1 MDRVELGIKLEQISR
16 LRDKGDLEE
25 AVKVADTI
33 EWRKVKKWSELSVA
47 EEIYEQTGRLKE
59 ARNICVYAYN
69 RNLGGKRLLYKL
81 TELSIAI
88 NDLDEAEELYKEFS
102 EEAPKDT
109 SRYILLYKIN
119 VARGASIE
127 RLIEILEEYKN
138 NELEEHYA
146 YELAELYA
154 QAGRIEECVRECD
167 DLILWFNEGE
177 YVDKAL
183 SLKKRFV
190 PLTKSQQMKYDVME
204 QYRQAG
210 INIHELRAQQ
220 EAEREAK
227 EKQEAEKEQEIQT
240 EYVSMD
246 TDANTEPEE
255 EILVPEKNYS
265 IYDTQNIQAELAKSM
280 SIIMESM
287 AEKGE
292 KIYDENTGGEAGGTT
307 DIILEPLEG
316 WKKVLAGD
324 YEPGPDE
331 DAVDAEIRAKFR
343 PEYEKQTEEKA
354 EPTKEIRLNTHHWNR
369 SVSVATA
376 PIPKQ
381 EAPAVKPQPAA
392 EPVQA
397 VEPEIKAEPEIK
409 VEPET
414 KAEPVPVAEPVVEER
429 KLSPI
434 VSVTGPQTAA
444 KAIANIAEPQAEPE
458 QTEEISADEIIE
470 GQIGIMDWLSAM
482 PEASEEPEAIAE
494 SVPKAEPV
502 VKEDT
507 FVKQVREEFE
517 DDKDLAEEIL
527 KEVQMEIAATMEEEE
542 AELVLEENTEDDS
555 EEPQLVIEE
564 TDDSSEEIEE
574 AELIADDEM
583 LPEEEEAVPEMTEDE
598 KKYIR
603 KYLCM
608 SGMEESINRVIQ
620 GKKIDIDDGTSAY
633 GNIAIVGRA
642 DTDKTGFA
650 INLFKALHA
659 KDDIRQL
666 KIAKTTAAILNKKG
680 IRESADKIKGTTLII
695 ENAGMLT
702 LDAVKAIT
710 EFMMG
715 QTESMLV
722 MLTGEDYSIKRLFM
736 EAPAFAA
743 MFNYTIELK
752 KLSVNDLVII
762 AKDYAREKGYSI
774 DEKALLKVYL
784 LIDELQVSTPG
795 VEADEVKRLIDGAIA
810 KCGKKGKGL
819 FGRKSNGLIS
829 LKEKHFV

>member
-1 MDRVELGIKLEQISR
+1 MDRVELGIKLEQIDR

-25 AVKVADTI
+25 AVKVVDTI

-88 NDLDEAEELYKEFS
+88 NDLDEAEELYKEFC
-102 EEAPKDT
+102 EEAPKDAG
-109 SRYILLYKIN
+109 RYILLYKIN
-119 VARGASIE
+119 VARGASVE

-138 NELEEHYA
+138 SELEEHYA

-183 SLKKRFV
+183 YLKKRFA
-190 PLTKSQQMKYDVME
+190 PLTKSQQMKYDVIE
-204 QYRQAG
+204 KYRQAG
-210 INIHELRAQQ
+210 IDIHELRAQQ
-220 EAEREAK
+220 EAEREAE
-227 EKQEAEKEQEIQT
+227 EKKVVEKAPDIQT
-240 EYVSMD
+240 VSVE
-246 TDANTEPEE
+246 AEPEE

-292 KIYDENTGGEAGGTT
+292 KIYDENTSGETGGTT

-316 WKKVLAGD
+316 WKKIMSGE
-324 YEPGPDE
+324 YEAGPDE

-343 PEYEKQTEEKA
+343 PDYEQKVEEKA

-369 SVSVATA
+369 SISVATA
-376 PIPKQ
+376 PIPKP
-381 EAPAVKPQPAA
+381 EI
-392 EPVQA
+392 EPVQ
-397 VEPEIKAEPEIK
+397 
-409 VEPET
+409 T
-414 KAEPVPVAEPVVEER
+414 LMTEE
-429 KLSPI
+429 KKMSPI
-434 VSVTGPQTAA
+434 LSVTGPQTAA
-444 KAIANIAEPQAEPE
+444 KSIANIAEPEIEPVQPE
-458 QTEEISADEIIE
+458 TSSEDEIIE
-470 GQIGIMDWLSAM
+470 GQIGIMDWLSSM
-482 PEASEEPEAIAE
+482 PEDAGEPEVE
-494 SVPKAEPV
+494 VETVSKAAPV
-502 VKEDT
+502 VEEDI
-507 FVKQVREEFE
+507 FAKQVREEF
-517 DDKDLAEEIL
+517 DDDRDLAEEIL

-542 AELVLEENTEDDS
+542 SVQEIAEEATIDEISDDDAGAEITEDNAVPEM
-555 EEPQLVIEE
+555 EEDDAVPEMEE
-564 TDDSSEEIEE
+564 DDV
-574 AELIADDEM
+574 
-583 LPEEEEAVPEMTEDE
+583 VPEMTEDE

-680 IRESADKIKGTTLII
+680 IKDSADKIKGTTLII

-715 QTESMLV
+715 QTDSMLV

-819 FGRKSNGLIS
+819 FGRRSNGLIS

>member
-1 MDRVELGIKLEQISR
+1 MDRVELGIKLEQIGR

-25 AVKVADTI
+25 AVNVADTI

-47 EEIYEQTGRLKE
+47 EELYEQTGRLKE

-88 NDLDEAEELYKEFS
+88 NDLDEAEELYKEFV
-102 EEAPKDT
+102 EESPKD
-109 SRYILLYKIN
+109 SGKYILLYKIN
-119 VARGASIE
+119 VARGASVE

-138 NELEEHYA
+138 SELEERYA

-183 SLKKRFV
+183 SLKKRFA

-220 EAEREAK
+220 EAAREAEAK
-227 EKQEAEKEQEIQT
+227 KKQEAQT
-240 EYVSMD
+240 EIISVENE
-246 TDANTEPEE
+246 TEKEPEE

-292 KIYDENTGGEAGGTT
+292 KIYDDSTGGSAGGTT

-343 PEYEKQTEEKA
+343 PEYEKQIEEKA
-354 EPTKEIRLNTHHWNR
+354 ESEERLEPTKELRINTHHWNR
-369 SVSVATA
+369 PVSVATA
-376 PIPKQ
+376 PIATQKQ
-381 EAPAVKPQPAA
+381 PVETGVKSETLAVQ
-392 EPVQA
+392 EQ
-397 VEPEIKAEPEIK
+397 ENI
-409 VEPET
+409 
-414 KAEPVPVAEPVVEER
+414 EESK

-434 VSVTGPQTAA
+434 VSVVGPQTAA
-444 KAIANIAEPQAEPE
+444 SVIANIAEPKVVL
-458 QTEEISADEIIE
+458 EEHEGDEIIE
-470 GQIGIMDWLSAM
+470 GQIGIMDWLNSAI
-482 PEASEEPEAIAE
+482 SEPEVQTMENKDSDNLANQI
-494 SVPKAEPV
+494 
-502 VKEDT
+502 
-507 FVKQVREEFE
+507 REEFAGHE
-517 DDKDLAEEIL
+517 DLAEEIL
-527 KEVQMEIAATMEEEE
+527 KEVQSEVAATVE
-542 AELVLEENTEDDS
+542 AEVTQMISEETFDENPEVEKLEIEEVSGLEEGD
-555 EEPQLVIEE
+555 
-564 TDDSSEEIEE
+564 EE
-574 AELIADDEM
+574 AELIDSDMIYAPDEK
-583 LPEEEEAVPEMTEDE
+583 VIPEMTEDE
-598 KKYIR
+598 RKYIR

-608 SGMEESINRVIQ
+608 SGMEESINKVIQ
-620 GKKIDIDDGTSAY
+620 GKKLDVDDGTSAY

-659 KDDIRQL
+659 KDDIRRL

-680 IRESADKIKGTTLII
+680 IHESADKIKGTTLII

-702 LDAVKAIT
+702 LDAVKDVT

-715 QTESMLV
+715 QTGSMLV

-743 MFNYTIELK
+743 MFNYTIELRK
-752 KLSVNDLVII
+752 MSVNDLVII
-762 AKDYAREKGYSI
+762 AKDYAKEKGYSI

-795 VEADEVKRLIDGAIA
+795 IEADEVKRLIDGAIE
-810 KCGKKGKGL
+810 KCGKKCKGL
-819 FGRKSNGLIS
+819 FGRKSNGLIL

>member
-1 MDRVELGIKLEQISR
+1 MDRVELGIKLEQIGR

-25 AVKVADTI
+25 AVKVVDTI

-88 NDLDEAEELYKEFS
+88 NDLDEAEELYKEFV
-102 EEAPKDT
+102 EEAPKD
-109 SRYILLYKIN
+109 SGRYILLYKIN

-127 RLIEILEEYKN
+127 RLIEILEEYKDH
-138 NELEEHYA
+138 ELEERYA

-154 QAGRIEECVRECD
+154 QSGRLDECVRECD

-183 SLKKRFV
+183 SLKKRFA

-220 EAEREAK
+220 EAEREA
-227 EKQEAEKEQEIQT
+227 EAEKASEPQT
-240 EYVSMD
+240 EIIAVEK
-246 TDANTEPEE
+246 EPEE

-287 AEKGE
+287 AENGE
-292 KIYDENTGGEAGGTT
+292 KIYDDTASGETGGTT

-316 WKKVLAGD
+316 WKKVLSGD
-324 YEPGPDE
+324 YEPLPDE

-343 PEYEKQTEEKA
+343 PEYERQLEEQEAKA
-354 EPTKEIRLNTHHWNR
+354 EERVEPTKEIRINTHHWNR
-369 SVSVATA
+369 SVPVATA
-376 PIPKQ
+376 PIVTPSV
-381 EAPAVKPQPAA
+381 EAEVKP
-392 EPVQA
+392 EVKTETE
-397 VEPEIKAEPEIK
+397 VKPELEVK
-409 VEPET
+409 VEP
-414 KAEPVPVAEPVVEER
+414 VDEPVVQQKEMFEETP

-434 VSVTGPQTAA
+434 VSVVGHQNAA
-444 KAIANIAEPQAEPE
+444 NIIANIAVKDIANDDN
-458 QTEEISADEIIE
+458 SDEIIE
-470 GQIGIMDWLSAM
+470 GQIGIMDWLNTAM
-482 PEASEEPEAIAE
+482 TEETAVPVEDAKTEPESVRNSNADIA
-494 SVPKAEPV
+494 A
-502 VKEDT
+502 
-507 FVKQVREEFE
+507 QIREEFAE
-517 DDKDLAEEIL
+517 HEDLAEEIL
-527 KEVQMEIAATMEEEE
+527 KEVQLEVAAAVEEE
-542 AELVLEENTEDDS
+542 AELILEEKTDS
-555 EEPQLVIEE
+555 DAEEKLEVEE
-564 TDDSSEEIEE
+564 FSGLEEGDEE
-574 AELIADDEM
+574 AELIDNDVESVSA
-583 LPEEEEAVPEMTEDE
+583 EEELPEMTDNE

-620 GKKIDIDDGTSAY
+620 GKKLDLDDGTSAY
-633 GNIAIVGRA
+633 GNIAIIGRA

-659 KDDIRQL
+659 DDDIRQL

-702 LDAVKAIT
+702 LDAVKGIT

-715 QTESMLV
+715 QTDSMLV

-752 KLSVNDLVII
+752 RMSVNDLVVI

-795 VEADEVKRLIDGAIA
+795 VEADEVKRLIDGAIE

-819 FGRKSNGLIS
+819 FGRKANGLIS

>member
-1 MDRVELGIKLEQISR
+1 MKGRVYGLDRVELGIKLEQIGR

-25 AVKVADTI
+25 AVKVVDTI
-33 EWRKVKKWSELSVA
+33 EWRKVKKWSELSIA

-102 EEAPKDT
+102 EEAPKDS

-127 RLIEILEEYKN
+127 RLIEILEEYKK

-177 YVDKAL
+177 FVDKAL
-183 SLKKRFV
+183 YLKKRFA
-190 PLTKSQQMKYDVME
+190 PLTKSQQMKYDVIE
-204 QYRQAG
+204 RYRQAG
-210 INIHELRAQQ
+210 INIHELKAQQ
-220 EAEREAK
+220 EAEEKKTPERESDIQAVSV
-227 EKQEAEKEQEIQT
+227 EA
-240 EYVSMD
+240 
-246 TDANTEPEE
+246 EPEE

-292 KIYDENTGGEAGGTT
+292 KIYDENTSGETGGTT

-316 WKKVLAGD
+316 WKKIMSGE
-324 YEPGPDE
+324 YEAGPDE

-343 PEYEKQTEEKA
+343 PDYEQKVEEKA

-369 SVSVATA
+369 SISVATA
-376 PIPKQ
+376 PIPKP
-381 EAPAVKPQPAA
+381 EI
-392 EPVQA
+392 
-397 VEPEIKAEPEIK
+397 EPEVFE
-409 VEPET
+409 
-414 KAEPVPVAEPVVEER
+414 VATSESEEKKR
-429 KLSPI
+429 SPLL
-434 VSVTGPQTAA
+434 SVTGPQ
-444 KAIANIAEPQAEPE
+444 KVVKSIANIAEHEDEVVQSELSSE
-458 QTEEISADEIIE
+458 NEIID
-470 GQIGIMDWLSAM
+470 GQIGIMDWLSSM
-482 PEASEEPEAIAE
+482 PEDAGEPEVE
-494 SVPKAEPV
+494 VETVSKAAPV

-507 FVKQVREEFE
+507 FTKQVREEFD

-527 KEVQMEIAATMEEEE
+527 KEVQKEIAATIEEEDTE
-542 AELVLEENTEDDS
+542 IVVEESIEDSVEESLEEDS
-555 EEPQLVIEE
+555 EELESVIEE
-564 TDDSSEEIEE
+564 N
-574 AELIADDEM
+574 M
-583 LPEEEEAVPEMTEDE
+583 PGMTEDE

-608 SGMEESINRVIQ
+608 SGMEEAINRVIQ

-659 KDDIRQL
+659 KDDMRQL

-680 IRESADKIKGTTLII
+680 IFDSADKIKGTTLII

-702 LDAVKAIT
+702 LDAVKSIT

-715 QTESMLV
+715 QTDSMLV

-736 EAPAFAA
+736 EAPTFAA

-752 KLSVNDLVII
+752 KMSVNDLVII

-795 VEADEVKRLIDGAIA
+795 VEADEVKRLIDEAIA

-819 FGRKSNGLIS
+819 FGRRSNGLIS

>member
-1 MDRVELGIKLEQISR
+1 MDRVELGIKLEQIGR

-33 EWRKVKKWSELSVA
+33 EWRKVKKWSELAVA
-47 EEIYEQTGRLKE
+47 EELYEQTGRLKE

-88 NDLDEAEELYKEFS
+88 NDLDEAEELYKEFV
-102 EEAPKDT
+102 EEAPKD
-109 SRYILLYKIN
+109 SGKYILLYKIN
-119 VARGASIE
+119 VARGASVE

-138 NELEEHYA
+138 SELEERYA

-154 QAGRIEECVRECD
+154 QAGRLEECVRECD

-183 SLKKRFV
+183 SLKKRFA

-204 QYRQAG
+204 RYRQAG

-220 EAEREAK
+220 EAEREAEANK
-227 EKQEAEKEQEIQT
+227 EPEARTEIISVENEPEKE
-240 EYVSMD
+240 S
-246 TDANTEPEE
+246 EE

-292 KIYDENTGGEAGGTT
+292 KIFDDTTGGAVGGTT

-343 PEYEKQTEEKA
+343 PEYEKLVEEKA
-354 EPTKEIRLNTHHWNR
+354 EAEERLEPTKELRINTHHWNR

-376 PIPKQ
+376 PIVTQ
-381 EAPAVKPQPAA
+381 
-392 EPVQA
+392 
-397 VEPEIKAEPEIK
+397 EPEI
-409 VEPET
+409 
-414 KAEPVPVAEPVVEER
+414 VEESK

-434 VSVTGPQTAA
+434 VSVVGPQTAA
-444 KAIANIAEPQAEPE
+444 NVIANIAEPKHVAEE
-458 QTEEISADEIIE
+458 HTEDEIIE
-470 GQIGIMDWLSAM
+470 GQIGIMDWLNSAM
-482 PEASEEPEAIAE
+482 SEPDVQETVEKAAEVQDVVEEEPEVQTIEDKDADNLAE
-494 SVPKAEPV
+494 
-502 VKEDT
+502 
-507 FVKQVREEFE
+507 QIREEFAGNE
-517 DDKDLAEEIL
+517 DLAEEIL
-527 KEVQMEIAATMEEEE
+527 KEVQSEVAATIE
-542 AELVLEENTEDDS
+542 AEVAELILEENSDENTES
-555 EEPQLVIEE
+555 QSLEIEE
-564 TDDSSEEIEE
+564 FSSLEEGDEE
-574 AELIADDEM
+574 AELIDSDIIYTPDEQKM
-583 LPEEEEAVPEMTEDE
+583 PEMTEDE

-608 SGMEESINRVIQ
+608 SGMEESINKVIQ
-620 GKKIDIDDGTSAY
+620 GKKLDVDDGTSSY

-650 INLFKALHA
+650 INLFKALHT

-702 LDAVKAIT
+702 LDAVKEVT

-715 QTESMLV
+715 QTGSMLV

-743 MFNYTIELK
+743 MFTYTIELK
-752 KLSVNDLVII
+752 RMSVNDLVII
-762 AKDYAREKGYSI
+762 AKDYAKEKGYSI

-810 KCGKKGKGL
+810 KCGKKCKGL
-819 FGRKSNGLIS
+819 FGRKSNGLIL